1 MEIEKNKRIITQI
14 MFSISISLKFYFCNP
29 SFVSTDEI
37 GPMRR
42 FKDVFYWTVTLSMNG
57 SCHSGNRPRYL
68 QHTARA
74 YLKKENLSGVGKP
87 FSDISDHVFK
97 KNKLSITD
105 GSAEIKE
112 LSHTSYS
119 ALLCHFSSTLKHTV
133 GDNSGDR
140 SNEAF
145 QGWLFYWTVTFVHEW
160 KVSALLAMEDNHK
173 FMKISHRQHWNKHC
187 CQCLLFYDNG
197 IKSGEIFRD
206 YRLLELYYI
215 YCSGMIKW
223 RKWRKYCC
231 RKSKSQ
237 M

>member
-1 MEIEKNKRIITQI
+1 
-14 MFSISISLKFYFCNP
+14 
-29 SFVSTDEI
+29 
-37 GPMRR
+37 
-42 FKDVFYWTVTLSMNG
+42 MNG

-74 YLKKENLSGVGKP
+74 YLKKENLTGVGKP

-133 GDNSGDR
+133 GDNSGDQ

-145 QGWLFYWTVTFVHEW
+145 QGWKL
-160 KVSALLAMEDNHK
+160 SALLAVEGNHR
-173 FMKISHRQHWNKHC
+173 FVNETNHQHRNKHC
-187 CQCLLFYDNG
+187 CQ
-197 IKSGEIFRD
+197 
-206 YRLLELYYI
+206 
-215 YCSGMIKW
+215 
-223 RKWRKYCC
+223 
-231 RKSKSQ
+231 
-237 M
+237 